1 MSDIDNTNKIIED
14 YESKKAYFDGLRDD
28 ITNLEKSINDMK
40 QNIKNTIDTQ
50 NRMKQ
55 SNYEIWSQLEN
66 KDAVNSKTAEQKDPT
81 IEDIIGSFKL

>member
-1 MSDIDNTNKIIED
+1 MSEIKDNNNQQIIDE
-14 YESKKAYFDGLRDD
+14 YETKKTYFDGLRDD

-40 QNIKNTIDTQ
+40 ANIKNTINTQ

-66 KDAVNSKTAEQKDPT
+66 KDIQPKTTETEPT
-81 IEDIIGSFKL
+81 IDTILEAFK

>member
-1 MSDIDNTNKIIED
+1 MSDNTNIDNQQIIDE
-14 YESKKAYFDGLRDD
+14 YETKKAYFDGLRDD

-40 QNIKNTIDTQ
+40 ANIKNTINTQ

-66 KDAVNSKTAEQKDPT
+66 KDIQPKTAEQKEPT
-81 IEDIIGSFKL
+81 IDDIIGSFK

>member
-1 MSDIDNTNKIIED
+1 MDDNTNIDNQQIIDE
-14 YESKKAYFDGLRDD
+14 YESKKLYFDGLRDD

-50 NRMKQ
+50 SRMKQ

-66 KDAVNSKTAEQKDPT
+66 KDIQPKTTDTEPT
-81 IEDIIGSFKL
+81 IDTILEAFK

>member
-1 MSDIDNTNKIIED
+1 MSDIDNTNKIIDE
-14 YESKKAYFDGLRDD
+14 YETKKEYYNNLKDD
-28 ITNLEKSINDMK
+28 ITNLEKSINDIK

-66 KDAVNSKTAEQKDPT
+66 KSTQNTKTTEQKEPS
-81 IEDIIGSFKL
+81 IGDILEAFK